1 MTQSSGAQQRTV
13 LVLDAMQRS
22 ALAATRSLGQR
33 GYKVITADSSQRSL
47 AGSSRHSHAH
57 WVYPDPYSEPSAFV
71 DWATSAL
78 NGDTVQ
84 VALPM
89 TEVTTDLL
97 VRNSHLW
104 PGVLLPY
111 APINRIDQL
120 CNKAKLMMRAQEL
133 GIPIPLTIHVDNPE
147 DLPSD
152 PGALHYPVVLK
163 PTRSR
168 IMLDSHWL
176 NTSVNIVHNA
186 GELRDALRMEAFSNH
201 PFMIQAYI
209 EGTGQGIFAL
219 YEHGTPLA
227 FFSHRRIRERP
238 PSGGVSVL
246 SESVKPDPL
255 LQSMAQKLLD
265 DAQWHGV
272 AMVEFKVA
280 DDGTPYLMEINTRFW
295 GSLQLAIDAGI
306 DFPGMLLDVAYGNP
320 VKSPNVRERVKLRWL
335 LGDMDHL
342 YLTWRSPRYSLA
354 HKLRTTAT
362 LLWPD
367 FSGRTRHEV
376 NRLGDMRPAWQELT
390 AYFNWK

>member
-1 MTQSSGAQQRTV
+1 MTQSSGAKPRTV

-22 ALAATRSLGQR
+22 ALATTRSLGQS
-33 GYKVITADSSQRSL
+33 GYKVITADTSQRSL
-47 AGSSRHSHAH
+47 AGSSRYSHAH
-57 WVYPDPYSEPSAFV
+57 WVYPDPYSQPSVFV

-78 NGDTVQ
+78 NGETVQ

-104 PGVLLPY
+104 PKVLLPY
-111 APINRIDQL
+111 ASIDRIDQL

-133 GIPIPLTIHVDNPE
+133 GIPVPLTIHVDNPG

-152 PGALHYPVVLK
+152 LEALHYPVVLK

-168 IMLDSHWL
+168 IMLGSHWL

-186 GELRDALRMEAFSNH
+186 GELRNALKTEAFSNH
-201 PFMIQAYI
+201 PFMIQGYI

-219 YEHGTPLA
+219 YEHGTSLA

-255 LQSMAQKLLD
+255 LQSLAQKLLD

-320 VKSPNVRERVKLRWL
+320 VKSSNVRERVKLRWL

-376 NRLGDMRPAWQELT
+376 NRLGDMKPAWQELT
-390 AYFNWK
+390 TYFNWK